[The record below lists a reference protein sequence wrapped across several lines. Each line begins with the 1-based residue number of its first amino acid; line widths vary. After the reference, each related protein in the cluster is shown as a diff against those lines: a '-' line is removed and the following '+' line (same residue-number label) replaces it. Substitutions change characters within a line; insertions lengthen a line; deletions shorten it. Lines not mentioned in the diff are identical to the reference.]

1 MLPFTVVH
9 NGAPLLLTPVL
20 ASSAEADAE
29 LREVAVSLFHHV
41 LPGVGRKF
49 MRKLFADER
58 ARTILLMRSVEGASH
73 PHPNAHLHPNT
84 RAPSRM
90 PSKLTRVPHHC
101 PTTAWSAPAR
111 PCRRAC

>member
-1 MLPFTVVH
+1 MKSADEPGVGRHARRAADNSARAVFHAIEHEPPLLPFTVVY

-49 MRKLFADER
+49 MRKLLADER
-58 ARTILLMRSVEGASH
+58 ARTILLMRSVEGA
-73 PHPNAHLHPNT
+73 
-84 RAPSRM
+84 
-90 PSKLTRVPHHC
+90 
-101 PTTAWSAPAR
+101 
-111 PCRRAC
+111 